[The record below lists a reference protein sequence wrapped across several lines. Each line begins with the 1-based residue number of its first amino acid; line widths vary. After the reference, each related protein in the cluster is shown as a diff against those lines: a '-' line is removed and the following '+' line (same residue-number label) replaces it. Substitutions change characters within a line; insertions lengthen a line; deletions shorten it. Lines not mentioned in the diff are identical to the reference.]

1 MESPR
6 EVWTLILGSVE
17 APGQSLP
24 IPRGVCG
31 ILGGERLEVLLGKA
45 NPAAP
50 QGFHCSLEL
59 PPQTPGSA
67 SSNPWS
73 CLLKA
78 LDLHVFHAVELAA
91 HTSERISWLLGSQ
104 AVKLHC
110 LANELM
116 RGNERKAKKRQE
128 KATLPLGAWLEQG
141 REGAG
146 VGRSFRIRKVK
157 SRSEEIER
165 EVPGWCWWKG
175 RAIAFFPSHSQ
186 KGSIWGVWNVGRVL
200 SF

>member
-31 ILGGERLEVLLGKA
+31 VLGGGRLEVLLGKA
-45 NPAAP
+45 NPAA
-50 QGFHCSLEL
+50 CSLEL

-67 SSNPWS
+67 SSKPWI
-73 CLLKA
+73 CLLKPLELPPRSPGSA
-78 LDLHVFHAVELAA
+78 CFSRCRTRSSHQRTYFLAA
-91 HTSERISWLLGSQ
+91 WKPGSKTALLGKRVDEGKREESQ
-104 AVKLHC
+104 
-110 LANELM
+110 
-116 RGNERKAKKRQE
+116 KKRQE
-128 KATLPLGAWLEQG
+128 KATLPLGAGLERG

-157 SRSEEIER
+157 SRSEEIEW

-186 KGSIWGVWNVGRVL
+186 KGAIWGVWNVGRV
-200 SF
+200 